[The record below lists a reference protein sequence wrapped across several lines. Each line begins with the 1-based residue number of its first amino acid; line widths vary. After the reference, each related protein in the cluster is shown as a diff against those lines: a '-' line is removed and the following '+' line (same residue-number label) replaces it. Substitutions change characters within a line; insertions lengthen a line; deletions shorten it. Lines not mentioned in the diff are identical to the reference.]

1 MRQWIALGFDVLLPR
16 SCVTCDRAL
25 PAGTPSPLCAA
36 CRAGIVVPGGATC
49 ARCGGPAPA
58 FCPSCLHHSPA
69 FTSARCLG
77 PYRPGDPHDVLSRAV
92 QRLKYHGH
100 RGLAEPLADL
110 LAAHYPFP
118 DTALVVPVPLHLS
131 RLRARGYN
139 QALLLARGLARRRGL
154 VCDAR
159 VLVRT
164 RPTAEHAS
172 LGAEA
177 RRANVRDAFR
187 LRTGTALRHTTVV
200 LVDDVLTTGATADAC
215 TRVLRAAGARDVHVY
230 TVGRTP

>member
-164 RPTAEHAS
+164 RQPWGRGPTS
-172 LGAEA
+172 QRA
-177 RRANVRDAFR
+177 RRVPTSHRHGPPPHHGGPGGRRPHDRRHRRCVHACAARRRCPGRAR
-187 LRTGTALRHTTVV
+187 LHRRPHPVTLW
-200 LVDDVLTTGATADAC
+200 
-215 TRVLRAAGARDVHVY
+215 
-230 TVGRTP
+230 